1 MVWYYEKIYKNRRER
16 RNLKN
21 HSVQFKFLVTVIC
34 AMLSIAIFVGGFSIY
49 EIDRYIRRETEKL
62 IESTTSSEASQI
74 NDIFGDMEKSVRIM
88 ESYVLSLF
96 GATSDILDPDSQA
109 EIIAEAEEM
118 FSEVA
123 KNTTGA
129 IAYYLRLDP
138 AISSY
143 TSGLFYSKMEGGEDY
158 VRFDPTDISLYDKT
172 DTEHVGWFWQ
182 PYEAGEPI
190 WMNPYYN
197 KNNNVFM
204 ISYVVPL
211 YSGDRFVGV
220 VGMDFDYTV
229 LTDKV
234 HEIKIYENGTAHL
247 ELDGVTIHT
256 DDTSAGTETIGG
268 KHMTASHDLENGM
281 TLVLSASYRDIMKIS
296 YTIAYRIIL
305 SVIVLVVLFST
316 IVFFMVKKIVKPLKK
331 LTEASIKLS
340 SGDYDVEIENDS
352 NTREIKLL
360 SDAFETMTM
369 NLKEHTML
377 QNTLAYC
384 DSMTGLRNTT
394 AYREW
399 ILDFDKNI
407 NESSTSFGV
416 AVLDLNYLKETNDN
430 YGHNVGN
437 DLITTA
443 AHIIADTFKRSPV
456 FRIGGDEFVVILQG
470 HDLSEVDVLFVE
482 LDEKLSISDIKSG
495 SRTIPISLAKGFA
508 EFNHERDM
516 EFNDVFNRADD
527 RMYAN
532 KREMKF
538 PK

>member
-1 MVWYYEKIYKNRRER
+1 MN
-16 RNLKN
+16 N
-21 HSVQFKFLVTVIC
+21 HSVQFKFLITVIC

-143 TSGLFYSKMEGGEDY
+143 TSGLFYSKVEGGEDY

-197 KNNNVFM
+197 QNNNVFM

-211 YSGDRFVGV
+211 YSDGRFVGV

-229 LTDKV
+229 LTDRV

-247 ELDGVTIHT
+247 ELDGETIHT
-256 DDTSAGTETIGG
+256 DDAHVGSETIAG
-268 KHMTASHDLENGM
+268 KHMTASRELENGM
-281 TLVLSASYRDIMKIS
+281 TLVLSASYKDIMRIS

-316 IVFFMVKKIVKPLKK
+316 IVFFMVRKIVKPLKK

-352 NTREIKLL
+352 DTREIKLL
-360 SDAFETMTM
+360 STAFETMTM
-369 NLKEHTML
+369 NLKEHTKL
-377 QNTLAYC
+377 QHTLAYR

-394 AYREW
+394 SYREW
-399 ILDFDKNI
+399 ILDFDKTI
-407 NESSTSFGV
+407 NETTATFGV
-416 AVLDLNYLKETNDN
+416 AVLDLNYLKEANDN

-437 DLITTA
+437 ALITTT
-443 AHIIADTFKRSPV
+443 AHLISDTFKRSPV

-470 HDLSEVDVLFVE
+470 HDLTEVDILFAE
-482 LDEKLSISDIKSG
+482 LDEKLSISEIKSG
-495 SRTIPISLAKGFA
+495 SRIIPISLAKGFA
-508 EFNHERDM
+508 EFDPRRDM

-527 RMYAN
+527 RMYVN
-532 KREMKF
+532 KRQMKQND
-538 PK
+538 K